1 MEMSNS
7 NKKRSSRNDNG
18 SSQQKPKK
26 LKGFEKAITPE
37 RKPKSLITP
46 DSISTMFVE
55 DIEKN
60 QESKVYVNLHGKI
73 ARTSR
78 TPIQYFNKRTR
89 SDSMFVRC
97 LLTSHDSD
105 DIDTDLPKDEMKKI
119 LKNLRSLVQT
129 NIFDINPEEEN
140 ESALPLENRHVLFE
154 DCTLILRMKRG
165 KASFAINIDWNKRH
179 VVREE
184 AFSKEE
190 IEDFFKG
197 KQIDPSNNQSGETA
211 VVDID
216 LYFED

>member
-1 MEMSNS
+1 MSTKR
-7 NKKRSSRNDNG
+7 KKIQRF
-18 SSQQKPKK
+18 QK
-26 LKGFEKAITPE
+26 AVTTE

-46 DSISTMFVE
+46 DSISTMFTE

-60 QESKVYVNLHGKI
+60 QESKMYVNLHAKI

-97 LLTSHDSD
+97 LLTSTDSD
-105 DIDTDLPKDEMKKI
+105 DIDTDLSKDEMKKI
-119 LKNLRSLVQT
+119 LKNLRSLAVQT
-129 NIFDINPEEEN
+129 IIFDIDPEEEN
-140 ESALPLENRHVLFE
+140 EKDLPLENRHVLFE
-154 DCTLILRMKRG
+154 DCTAILRMKRG
-165 KASFAINIDWNKRH
+165 KPSFAINIDWNKRH
-179 VVREE
+179 VVREG

-211 VVDID
+211 VVDVD
-216 LYFED
+216 L